1 MKIERLQPREPRWR
15 QKFRDALEKE
25 ADNILAVV
33 GLMSAIWAWR
43 EAMSFNRTAYW
54 KDAWQ
59 ERAGRV
65 SELNARLAQLE
76 L

>member
-33 GLMSAIWAWR
+33 GIMSAIWAWR
-43 EAMSFNRTAYW
+43 EWMAVGAAYR
-54 KDAWQ
+54 DAETQAHWCSWDHPHL
-59 ERAGRV
+59 G
-65 SELNARLAQLE
+65 
-76 L
+76 